1 MGKPLVIVESPAKA
15 KTIGKFLGNDYVVEA
30 CVGHIRDLP
39 QGADQ
44 VPAKYKGLPWSRHG
58 VDVEN
63 DFSPLYVLTPRG
75 KDSIKTLKGFL
86 KDAPALYVAT
96 DEDREGEAIA
106 WHLLEALKP
115 KVPVHRLVFHEITEK
130 AIRGALAGPRELDMD
145 LVRAQETRRIV
156 DRLFGYDV
164 SPVLWRKIKPR
175 LSAGRVQS
183 VSVRLVV
190 ERERAR
196 MAFVSAK
203 WWGLTADFALD
214 TGLYSGVL
222 QSVSGKRVANSK
234 DFDPNTGSLKGSSK
248 SKILVE
254 ADAIELQDRI
264 RGREAEIITVEDKGF
279 TERPSPPF
287 TTSSLQQEANRKFRW
302 SAKRTMSVAQKLY
315 ENGWITY
322 MRTDSTNLSSQAIS
336 AARGLIK
343 DSYGDKYLPSSPRRY
358 STSSAGAQEAHE
370 AIRPAGD
377 RFKTLVQSA
386 SLEVDQSKLYELIW
400 KRTVA
405 CQMSDAT
412 GVRRAVETKIDEAI
426 FRSRGKS
433 YNFVGFRKAYVE
445 GADDPSAAL
454 AEREVTLPTMS
465 KGDSPTVETAK
476 AEGHDTKPPNRLTD
490 ATLIK
495 QLESKGI
502 GRPSTYASIIDTI
515 EKRGYIFKKGTA
527 LVATWTAFAVTRLME
542 EHFGDLVDY
551 DFTAQL
557 ESGLDMIA
565 EGKSDQLGFLKDFYN
580 GENRED
586 GGLMALVDK
595 AIETAD
601 PKSVCSIPLGQRE
614 AKDVVLRVGRYGP
627 YIQFDETTRSVP
639 EDMPPDELT
648 LSRALELVD
657 EQPEGPRE
665 LGTDKETGLSVT
677 VQVGRFGPYV
687 QIGEQE
693 KGSKKK
699 PKRASLLKG
708 MEADSLDFETAIK
721 LLSLPRI
728 VGQSTEGKDILAK
741 NGRYGPYIDC
751 AGETR
756 SLPEDI
762 SPLDVTL
769 EKAIQLLSEKPTR
782 GRKSATVLKELGE
795 DSEGRKIQ
803 VKSGRWGPYITDGK
817 TNATL
822 KKGVEPETVTM
833 EMASEALEKKRS
845 QPKKAKRK
853 SSAKKKTTKKASAK
867 KSPAKKTA
875 AKKAPAKKKTIVRKA
890 KATTK

>member
-15 KTIGKFLGNDYVVEA
+15 KTIGKFLGDEYVVEA

-44 VPAKYKGLPWSRHG
+44 VPAKYKGLPWARHG

-63 DFSPLYVLTPRG
+63 DFSPLYVLTTRG

-86 KDAPALYVAT
+86 KDAPSLYVAT

-130 AIRGALAGPRELDMD
+130 AIRSALAGPRELDMD

-203 WWGLTADFALD
+203 WWGLTADFGLD
-214 TGLYSGVL
+214 SGKYSGVL
-222 QSVSGKRVANSK
+222 HTIDGTRVANSK
-234 DFDPNTGSLKGSSK
+234 DFDPNTGTLKAGSK
-248 SKILVE
+248 TKILVE
-254 ADAIELQDRI
+254 DDALALQDSI
-264 RGREAEIITVEDKGF
+264 RGKEAQIVSVTDKGF

-302 SAKRTMSVAQKLY
+302 SAKRTMSIAQKLY

-322 MRTDSTNLSSQAIS
+322 MRTDSTNLSAQATA
-336 AARGLIK
+336 AARGLIGE
-343 DSYGDKYLPSSPRRY
+343 SYGDKYLPSSPRKY

-370 AIRPAGD
+370 AIRPAGE
-377 RFKTLVQSA
+377 RFKTLSQAA
-386 SLEVDQSKLYELIW
+386 SLDPEQAKLYELIW

-412 GVRRAVETKIDEAI
+412 GVRRAVETKIAGAV

-433 YNFVGFRKAYVE
+433 YEFVGFRKAYVE
-445 GADDPSAAL
+445 GADDPNAAL
-454 AEREVTLPTMS
+454 AEREITLPVMAE
-465 KGDSPTVETAK
+465 GDKPTIEEAN

-542 EHFGDLVDY
+542 EHFSNLVDY

-565 EGKSDQLGFLKDFYN
+565 AGQSDRLGFLKNFYN
-580 GENRED
+580 GENRDD
-586 GGLMALVDK
+586 GGLVALVDK
-595 AIETAD
+595 AIEKAD
-601 PKSVCSIPLGQRE
+601 PKSVCSIALGQSE
-614 AKDVVLRVGRYGP
+614 TKDVVLRVGRYGP
-627 YIQFDETTRSVP
+627 YIQFDDTTRSVP

-648 LSRALELVD
+648 LTKALALVA

-665 LGTDKETGLSVT
+665 LGTDDATGLNVT

-687 QIGEQE
+687 QLGEQE

-708 MEADSLDFETAIK
+708 MEADSLDFVTAMK
-721 LLSLPRI
+721 LLNLPRV
-728 VGQSTEGKDILAK
+728 VGKNEAGNDILAK

-751 AGETR
+751 AGDTR

-795 DSEGRKIQ
+795 DSEGRKVQ

-822 KKGVEPETVTM
+822 KKGVEPESVTM

-845 QPKKAKRK
+845 QPKRTKRK
-853 SSAKKKTTKKASAK
+853 AAPKKKASKKTAKKTTTKKAV
-867 KSPAKKTA
+867 T
-875 AKKAPAKKKTIVRKA
+875 KKKTIVRKA
-890 KATTK
+890 KPQQDVEA